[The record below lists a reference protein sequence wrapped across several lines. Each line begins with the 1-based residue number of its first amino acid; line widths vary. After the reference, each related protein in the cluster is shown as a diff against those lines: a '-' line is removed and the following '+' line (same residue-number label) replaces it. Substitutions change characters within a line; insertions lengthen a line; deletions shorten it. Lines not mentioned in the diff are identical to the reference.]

1 MLNLIK
7 ALLQQLDITIVTII
21 RKINKLQLNIYYI
34 KFSKMCSFSLLNI
47 LFSYI
52 AIYLKTIFKIFQ
64 ISVLFLFI
72 YRLVIL
78 LLGYDYILAPHP
90 IELDLLTDFV
100 NNIYSEILHYKNQSL
115 QWIIDTSN
123 SFISNDIDN
132 TSTDSKISIDNT
144 STESNLSNVTVASLS
159 QESLNIVDS
168 QESLKISD
176 SKNTDLPS
184 DIDSHFYQSPYFY
197 IPAATIAIIS
207 ISMLGFYYYQEG
219 IFNLWLSFHDL
230 GVNNQCHIYTPDCNL
245 FKPVADS
252 NDVMEYVG
260 NIDYVDNTSSVDLNY
275 LNSPVLPLID
285 LASPEGSPTPK
296 FLQLQLTEWHQHM
309 DLFHS

>member
-1 MLNLIK
+1 MLKIIK
-7 ALLQQLDITIVTII
+7 SLLLSTDKMVLSIFVLVT
-21 RKINKLQLNIYYI
+21 KLEKNIYYI
-34 KFSKMCSFSLLNI
+34 KFTNMFSVCYNFCSKIISVFIN
-47 LFSYI
+47 LFSKI
-52 AIYLKTIFKIFQ
+52 AFNLKTISKILK
-64 ISVLFLFI
+64 IGVMFLFI
-72 YRLVIL
+72 YRLIIIL
-78 LLGYDYILAPHP
+78 FGYDYILAPHQ
-90 IELDLLTDFV
+90 IELDLLTDF
-100 NNIYSEILHYKNQSL
+100 IKYISSEMNHYKDQSL

-132 TSTDSKISIDNT
+132 TSTESNISIDNT
-144 STESNLSNVTVASLS
+144 STESNISNVTVASLS

-168 QESLKISD
+168 QESLKRSD
-176 SKNTDLPS
+176 SKYTDLPS

-252 NDVMEYVG
+252 KDVIWSM
-260 NIDYVDNTSSVDLNY
+260 
-275 LNSPVLPLID
+275 
-285 LASPEGSPTPK
+285 
-296 FLQLQLTEWHQHM
+296 
-309 DLFHS
+309 

>member
-34 KFSKMCSFSLLNI
+34 KFSKMCSFSLLNF

-72 YRLVIL
+72 YRLVII
-78 LLGYDYILAPHP
+78 LLGYDYILAPQP
-90 IELDLLTDFV
+90 IELDLLTDFF
-100 NNIYSEILHYKNQSL
+100 NNIYSQILHYKNQSL

-132 TSTDSKISIDNT
+132 TSTESNISIDNT
-144 STESNLSNVTVASLS
+144 STESNISNVTVASLS

-168 QESLKISD
+168 QESLKRSD
-176 SKNTDLPS
+176 SKYTDLPS

-275 LNSPVLPLID
+275 FNSPVLPLID

-296 FLQLQLTEWHQHM
+296 GLQLQLTDWHQYI
-309 DLFHS
+309 DQFNS